1 MKKQVIY
8 PKFIPRL
15 FAATIDL
22 FLLSIISPF
31 IMSIFAKIIY
41 GLAFK
46 DYISKVQ
53 SESQVSMSMEQIF
66 YNPAFFD
73 YISTNHKTTIYL
85 ICVLILTFINFVL
98 MGTYFVNFW
107 KYLGATP
114 GKLAMGMKIVDATT
128 LEKPTT
134 YQLIKRFCG
143 YLTAL
148 FGIWSIL
155 FTAHR
160 QALHDKMSSTI
171 VIKS

>member
-1 MKKQVIY
+1 MN
-8 PKFIPRL
+8 FI
-15 FAATIDL
+15 
-22 FLLSIISPF
+22 
-31 IMSIFAKIIY
+31 
-41 GLAFK
+41 
-46 DYISKVQ
+46 
-53 SESQVSMSMEQIF
+53 
-66 YNPAFFD
+66 
-73 YISTNHKTTIYL
+73 
-85 ICVLILTFINFVL
+85 L

-114 GKLAMGMKIVDATT
+114 GKLVMGMKIVDATT
-128 LEKPTT
+128 LERPTT